1 MEKLLSI
8 IPIWIHVLSMAG
20 SFGATILCAV
30 LCRLAPAD
38 TESQN
43 NSIWSIPQMLLGA
56 TLLTGLALVYL
67 RFTTTMNAGSPPG
80 GHFWGIVSCKVVLL
94 LGTGAFSGIASNKA
108 KTGNNMAA
116 FRLWVAA
123 AISLSLAAFIGLSL

>member
-67 RFTTTMNAGSPPG
+67 RFTTTVNAGSPPG

>member
-67 RFTTTMNAGSPPG
+67 RFTTTMNGGSPPG
-80 GHFWGIVSCKVVLL
+80 GHFWGIVSCKILL
-94 LGTGAFSGIASNKA
+94 LLSTGAFSGIASNKV
-108 KTGNNMAA
+108 KNGNNMAA

>member
-1 MEKLLSI
+1 MENLLFI

-20 SFGATILCAV
+20 SFGATLLCAV
-30 LCRLAPAD
+30 LCHATPAGV
-38 TESQN
+38 ENQN

-67 RFTTTMNAGSPPG
+67 RFTATMNAGSPPS
-80 GHFWGIVSCKVVLL
+80 GHFWGVVGCKVVLL

-108 KTGNNMAA
+108 KTGNHMAA

>member
-20 SFGATILCAV
+20 SFGATVLCAV
-30 LCRLAPAD
+30 LCRLTSA
-38 TESQN
+38 EMENQN

-67 RFTTTMNAGSPPG
+67 RFTAAMHAGSPLSG
-80 GHFWGIVSCKVVLL
+80 QFWGIVGSKVILL
-94 LGTGAFSGIASNKA
+94 LSSGGFLGIASNKA

-116 FRLWVAA
+116 FRSWVAA
-123 AISLSLAAFIGLSL
+123 AINLSLAAFIGLSL